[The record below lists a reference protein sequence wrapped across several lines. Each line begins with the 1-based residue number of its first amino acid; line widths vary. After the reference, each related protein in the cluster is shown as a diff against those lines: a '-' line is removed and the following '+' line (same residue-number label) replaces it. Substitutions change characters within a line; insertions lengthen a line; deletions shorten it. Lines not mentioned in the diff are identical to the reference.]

1 LEHSIGALLDRQSR
15 RWQIDQGA
23 GMPRSRGPVVA
34 CSRWSGAL
42 GEEVAARV
50 AEWLDYGLFGP
61 EALDR
66 LAADAEQR
74 RRLAAGLDEA
84 ARRAVDAQIETVM
97 TRMPAAPRALVESVA
112 TLGARGMAV
121 LLGRGAAA
129 ILPSSR
135 ALRVLVV
142 APPRLRAERLAEAQ
156 GVPIDEAVACI
167 ASADGARQAALRET
181 FGIAAEDLT
190 HYDLVINTEELSVE
204 AGAAL
209 IVDALRRR
217 FPARAGS

>member
-1 LEHSIGALLDRQSR
+1 
-15 RWQIDQGA
+15 
-23 GMPRSRGPVVA
+23 MPRSRGPVVA